1 MRQHP
6 HILNAASNL
15 LGICVVI
22 IGSVRLT
29 NTDTLVDET
38 TVLAMMSFLASI
50 LLAYAALRRDTVADW
65 IHTAADY
72 AFMVGVVALS
82 LAALLFAS
90 GL

>member
-50 LLAYAALRRDTVADW
+50 ILSYAALRRDSVAEW

-72 AFMVGVVALS
+72 AFMVGVIALS
-82 LAALLFAS
+82 IGALLFAG